1 MTLPAGSLGPSGQRP
16 GGNLHVP
23 TEWER
28 ELGHVREDVADIK
41 AALARL
47 EAAVNAQALRY
58 VSQEQWAL
66 WKEEVYGPAS
76 RKTHEVLERIE
87 RRTSLYLGTLTGA
100 LLTGLA
106 ALVVR
111 LIVALIRGG

>member
-1 MTLPAGSLGPSGQRP
+1 MALPAGFFGDPGRQP
-16 GGNLHVP
+16 GGLPMP

-28 ELGHVREDVADIK
+28 ELGYVREDVQDIK
-41 AALARL
+41 TAVARL

-58 VSQEQWAL
+58 VSQEQWQL

-76 RKTHEVLERIE
+76 RETHEVLGRIE

-100 LLTGLA
+100 VLTGLA

-111 LIVALIRGG
+111 LILGILKGG